1 MKIVFMGTPEI
12 AIDSLES
19 IISAGHDVLAV
30 VTQPDRPKG
39 RGKSIVMSPV
49 KEIALNHG
57 IRVIQPQKASDPL
70 FVQEIR
76 DLSPDLIVVEAF
88 GQILKKDLL
97 EVPRFGCVNIHVS
110 LLPRL
115 RGAAPINWTLINGDK
130 KTGVT
135 TMFMDEGLDTG
146 DIIMAKEF
154 ELDDE
159 INAGQLHDWM
169 KVEGAKLLIETIKA
183 IESGS
188 YPRIKQD
195 DSLSTYAPMMDKN
208 LGHIDF
214 EKDSRTIH
222 NLVRGVVP
230 WPGAWCE
237 SEYGKI
243 KIWKTRMEEERLVD
257 GKVGEVIDV
266 SKNGIF
272 VICGKGVLVIEEL
285 QMPNKKR
292 MPVSEFIK
300 GNKIDIGTVLY

>member
-49 KEIALNHG
+49 KEVALNHG

-97 EVPRFGCVNIHVS
+97 EVPRFGCVNVHVS

-188 YPRIKQD
+188 CPRIKQD

-214 EKDSRTIH
+214 KKDSRTIH

-243 KIWKTRMEEERLVD
+243 KIWKTRMEEERLAD

-300 GNKIDIGTVLY
+300 GNKIDIGSVLY

>member
-49 KEIALNHG
+49 KEVALNHG

>member
-49 KEIALNHG
+49 KEVALNHG

-243 KIWKTRMEEERLVD
+243 KIWKTRMEQSGGR
-257 GKVGEVIDV
+257 
-266 SKNGIF
+266 
-272 VICGKGVLVIEEL
+272 
-285 QMPNKKR
+285 
-292 MPVSEFIK
+292 
-300 GNKIDIGTVLY
+300 

>member
-49 KEIALNHG
+49 KEVALNHG

-266 SKNGIF
+266 SNNGIF

>member
-12 AIDSLES
+12 AVDSLDAL
-19 IISAGHDVLAV
+19 IKNGHEILAV

-49 KEIALNHG
+49 KELALKHD
-57 IRVIQPQKASDPL
+57 IKVIQPMKASEES
-70 FVQEIR
+70 FVNEIKE
-76 DLSPDLIVVEAF
+76 LSPDLIVVVAF
-88 GQILKKDLL
+88 GQILRKNLL
-97 EVPRFGCVNIHVS
+97 DIPKYGCVNVHVS
-110 LLPRL
+110 LLPKL
-115 RGAAPINWTLINGDK
+115 RGAAPINWTIINGDK

-146 DIIMAKEF
+146 DIIMVKEF

-169 KVEGAKLLIETIKA
+169 KEEGANILIDTVKA
-183 IESGS
+183 IESGD

-195 DSLSTYAPMMDKN
+195 DSKSTYAPMMDKN

-214 EKDSRTIH
+214 KKDAQLIH

-243 KIWKTRMEEERLVD
+243 KIWKTRVKKHSVSSNEEGMV
-257 GKVGEVIDV
+257 KNV
-266 SKNGIF
+266 SKDGIE
-272 VICGKGVLVIEEL
+272 VSCGEDYLIIEEL

-300 GNKIDIGTVLY
+300 GNKIDIGTKLY

>member
-1 MKIVFMGTPEI
+1 MRIVFMGTPEI
-12 AIDSLES
+12 AEGSLKSLIENNHE
-19 IISAGHDVLAV
+19 ILAV

-49 KEIALNHG
+49 KELALKYNLP
-57 IRVIQPQKASDPL
+57 VLQPNKASEETFIEKIKSL
-70 FVQEIR
+70 N
-76 DLSPDLIVVEAF
+76 PDLIVVVAF
-88 GQILKKDLL
+88 GQILRKNLL
-97 EVPRFGCVNIHVS
+97 DIPKYGCVNVHVS

-115 RGAAPINWTLINGDK
+115 RGAAPINWAIINGDD

-146 DIIMAKEF
+146 DIIKTKEF
-154 ELDDE
+154 LLDDE

-169 KVEGAKLLIETIKA
+169 KDEGAKLLIDTVES
-183 IESGS
+183 IEKGN
-188 YPRIKQD
+188 YERIKQD

-208 LGHIDF
+208 LGHVDF
-214 EKDSRTIH
+214 SKEARTVH

-237 SEYGKI
+237 SRYGKI
-243 KIWKTRMEEERLVD
+243 KIWKT
-257 GKVGEVIDV
+257 KVIDKDYNDVENGEVIKVDKDGILV
-266 SKNGIF
+266 S
-272 VICGKGVLVIEEL
+272 CGKNCILIEEL

-300 GNKIDIGTVLY
+300 GNKIDIGTVLS